1 MESFPAMANKVT
13 ALVRATG
20 IEDPGR
26 MNDAGTDRP
35 DPEVPERAR
44 RRTFTAKYKLEILA
58 AYDAAPAGEKGALL
72 RREGLYSSH
81 IVQWR
86 QARDAGALAGLAVPR
101 GRKRRDPQAERI
113 ARLEAEKQQLEQE
126 LAKTRFVVDVQAK
139 LHALLE
145 TLSERG
151 ARERV
156 DEMSDAA
163 VAELEPKIGVRNACD
178 VVGVA
183 QASYYRRH
191 RQSPPPQ
198 RPAPIP
204 HTDRPQ
210 PRALSETERAAI
222 LAELHSERFVDTSP
236 TEVWATLLDE
246 GRYLGSISTF
256 YRLLR
261 QAGESRERRRQATH
275 PATVKP
281 ELVALEPNQ
290 VWSWD
295 ITKLRGPAK
304 WSWYYLYVILD
315 IFSRYVVGWMV
326 ASRESAALAEVLI
339 RQTCAKQGIGRDQ
352 LTIHADRGSSMTSK
366 PVAFLLA
373 DLGVTQS
380 HSRPH
385 VSDDNPFSEAQF
397 KTLKYRPDFPNRFDS
412 IEAARRHCQIFF
424 GWYNDEHR
432 HTGLGLHVPADVHYG
447 TAAITREKRAGVL
460 DAAYAAHPERF
471 VQKPPEPPKLPSGSW
486 INKPDD
492 TEEAAQ

>member
-1 MESFPAMANKVT
+1 M
-13 ALVRATG
+13 
-20 IEDPGR
+20 D
-26 MNDAGTDRP
+26 DAGTERP

-58 AYDAAPAGEKGALL
+58 AYDAAPEGEKGALL

-81 IVQWR
+81 IVAWR

-113 ARLEAEKQQLEQE
+113 ARLEAEKHQLEQE
-126 LAKTRFVVDVQAK
+126 LAKTRFVVDVQGKTAR
-139 LHALLE
+139 ALGDALR
-145 TLSERG
+145 ERG

-156 DEMSDAA
+156 DEVSDAA
-163 VAELEPKIGVRNACD
+163 IAELAPKIGVRNACD
-178 VVGVA
+178 AVGVA

-204 HTDRPQ
+204 HTDRVQ
-210 PRALSETERAAI
+210 PRALSAAERAAI
-222 LAELHSERFVDTSP
+222 LDELHSERFVDTSP

-281 ELVALEPNQ
+281 ELVAFEPNQ

-339 RQTCAKQGIGRDQ
+339 RQTCAKQDIGRGR

-397 KTLKYRPDFPNRFDS
+397 KTLKYRPDFPDRFDS
-412 IEAARRHCQIFF
+412 IEAARRHCQAFF

-447 TAAITREKRAGVL
+447 TATIIRDKRAGVL

-471 VQKPPEPPKLPSGSW
+471 VAKPPAPPKLPSGSW
-486 INKPDD
+486 INKPHD
-492 TEEAAQ
+492 TEEAIQ